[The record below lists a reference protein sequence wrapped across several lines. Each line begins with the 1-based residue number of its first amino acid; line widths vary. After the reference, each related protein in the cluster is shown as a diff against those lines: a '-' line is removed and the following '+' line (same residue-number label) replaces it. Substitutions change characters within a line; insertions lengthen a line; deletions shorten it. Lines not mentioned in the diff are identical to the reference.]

1 MFVFECRYSGSKPK
15 RQICIANTHVLANPA
30 CRDVKMW
37 QSWILC
43 EEISRALGR
52 DLPLILCGDFNSE
65 PSSAVYEY
73 LTKGRVETNTYQLLQ
88 KDYEFNTDLRCIL
101 PPRDNLRHR
110 LGLKSHYNTGTGGR
124 EPLYTNY
131 TVGYKGTLDYVLY
144 SSKSMEAIGFLKVMF
159 CGRLIL

>member
-1 MFVFECRYSGSKPK
+1 
-15 RQICIANTHVLANPA
+15 
-30 CRDVKMW
+30 MW